1 MKALIIT
8 EDVQVSKPLNDFFKK
23 NGIDTIIYKW
33 LLKALDNVEE
43 IQPDLIVINSVEY
56 PRLWKTLVQY
66 VKSGIGGENVRVYL
80 YEQNSL
86 SEEDKKKYDELKLDG
101 CISDLSD
108 SSLQVLLNKNDE
120 AVEVEAADDVAADD
134 VEPAV
139 DIAEPVV
146 AAPASESENYDDYEE
161 CEVPTVES
169 ITKTGTFIFTN
180 PKTNN
185 FVTGQIELFSTERI
199 ICRLDFETA
208 LELEEKIPEMTLQVE
223 DQIYDYSGI
232 VKETIPDENKVI
244 FQLQSQIAYG
254 N

>member
-33 LLKALDNVEE
+33 LLKALDNIEE
-43 IQPDLIVINSVEY
+43 IQPDLIIINSVEY

-101 CISDLSD
+101 CISELSD
-108 SSLQVLLNKNDE
+108 SSLQMLLNKNDE
-120 AVEVEAADDVAADD
+120 FCAAADVD

-208 LELEEKIPEMTLQVE
+208 LELEDKIPEMTLQVE
-223 DQIYDYSGI
+223 DQIYDYAGI
-232 VKETIPDENKVI
+232 VKEKIPDENKVV
-244 FQLQSQIAYG
+244 FQLQS
-254 N
+254 